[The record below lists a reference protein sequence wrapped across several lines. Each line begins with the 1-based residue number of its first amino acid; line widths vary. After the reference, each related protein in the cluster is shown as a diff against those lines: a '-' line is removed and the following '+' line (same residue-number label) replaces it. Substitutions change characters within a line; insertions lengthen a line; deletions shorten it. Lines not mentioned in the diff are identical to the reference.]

1 MLPRGT
7 PKAERRAHL
16 LKTLDAH
23 FAQAKAEMAAEEA
36 EAKAA
41 QARDSSAPGTPGG
54 AEPTSVAPIQSR
66 APLSPKDSARNARA
80 DASSTAEAPAT
91 RKVQFDLGASG
102 VWEGPGAPTS
112 AHDLRSDAL
121 TTPVPAPHSSC
132 VHNSARALEDMR
144 QGLSSVRKSLENR
157 YDAAHAR
164 VAELSQMLGTKEAE
178 AARVPELEAELEE
191 ACAKVETLAGELA
204 DAREEV
210 SDLQES
216 FLKAQ
221 AKIEEF
227 EDERAVTGEEL
238 ARKEEEAEIA
248 DSLISNLRAQVA
260 ALEER
265 LTRTAAPP
273 AAAPP
278 TVGAGRGAA
287 AAAAEQK
294 KRRELLRV
302 LEQQREAVAAGRA
315 TAAIG
320 GGEVEADAQAQCEAA
335 RLDLEAVLRGSARAA
350 SSEFSRANPSSS
362 ENTSTPRPLA
372 EIEMGAFYVYGKT
385 FYDMMMEEVYRGE
398 LKTEGDLQGSTRE
411 RNSQLQRLRSRPF
424 STRFG

>member
-23 FAQAKAEMAAEEA
+23 FFQAKAELAA

-66 APLSPKDSARNARA
+66 APLSPGDSARNARA
-80 DASSTAEAPAT
+80 DASSTAEALATT

-102 VWEGPGAPTS
+102 VREGPGAPTS
-112 AHDLRSDAL
+112 AHALQLDAL
-121 TTPVPAPHSSC
+121 TTPVRAPHSSR
-132 VHNSARALEDMR
+132 VHDSARALEEMR

-164 VAELSQMLGTKEAE
+164 VAELSQMLGAKEAE

-221 AKIEEF
+221 ATIEEL
-227 EDERAVTGEEL
+227 EDERAVTGEEAEMRIAEL
-238 ARKEEEAEIA
+238 EAHVEQ
-248 DSLISNLRAQVA
+248 LGAQVA
-260 ALEER
+260 DSQKQLD
-265 LTRTAAPP
+265 
-273 AAAPP
+273 
-278 TVGAGRGAA
+278 AA
-287 AAAAEQK
+287 AARADAAEA
-294 KRRELLRV
+294 RADARAGGTFTSRSSTRGGTCSTTSRTGLLLRD
-302 LEQQREAVAAGRA
+302 LPPPS
-315 TAAIG
+315 TAANS
-320 GGEVEADAQAQCEAA
+320 AST
-335 RLDLEAVLRGSARAA
+335 GSA
-350 SSEFSRANPSSS
+350 SRAKSAF
-362 ENTSTPRPLA
+362 TSKPAP
-372 EIEMGAFYVYGKT
+372 
-385 FYDMMMEEVYRGE
+385 
-398 LKTEGDLQGSTRE
+398 
-411 RNSQLQRLRSRPF
+411 RSRT
-424 STRFG
+424 SSRRRSRRRT